1 MNKNILESQE
11 KDILQIYFHLT
22 NMIVLYAE
30 KEDVNR
36 NDVYKVLKEIVTE
49 NSIGI
54 CGMYY
59 PELSEKEKE
68 IYEYLLERCKKH
80 NE

>member
-1 MNKNILESQE
+1 MNKNISEIQE

-22 NMIVLYAE
+22 NIIVLYAE
-30 KEDVNR
+30 KEGIDR
-36 NDVYKVLKEIVTE
+36 NDVYEAIKEMITE

-68 IYEYLLERCKKH
+68 VYEYLLERCKT
-80 NE
+80 